1 MSSETHS
8 VRGTEASC
16 AGTPTRAAGVG
27 RPACVTVSGSFRRH
41 LPAIQRAV
49 ETLVDLG
56 WVVLSPA
63 DPRVAGSF
71 GDFLFVRSDIR
82 RSIKGVQNRH
92 LEAIGRSDFLWLV
105 CPDGYVGQS
114 AAMEVGYAVAAR
126 VPVYSDGV
134 PTDWTLRQYVT
145 PAGTLTAALR
155 AVVDEGASPVAAP
168 PSLVLEP
175 EAALA
180 IVRGQVDDIER
191 RLLRDPAP
199 TETDPIEDLVRGV
212 RSIVKVPTTR

>member
-1 MSSETHS
+1 MSSEISFMRTDAS
-8 VRGTEASC
+8 TSGTSIIAD
-16 AGTPTRAAGVG
+16 PR
-27 RPACVTVSGSFRRH
+27 RPAFVAVSGSFRRH
-41 LPAIQRAV
+41 LPAIEQAV
-49 ETLVDLG
+49 ETLRDLG
-56 WVVLSPA
+56 VVVLSPA

-114 AAMEVGYAVAAR
+114 AAMEIGFAVAAH

-145 PAGTLTAALR
+145 PAGTPMAALR
-155 AVVDEGASPVAAP
+155 AVVNESAPSVAAP
-168 PSLVLEP
+168 LSLILEP

-180 IVRGQVDDIER
+180 VVRGQVDDLEH

-199 TETDPIEDLVRGV
+199 TEADPIEDLVREV